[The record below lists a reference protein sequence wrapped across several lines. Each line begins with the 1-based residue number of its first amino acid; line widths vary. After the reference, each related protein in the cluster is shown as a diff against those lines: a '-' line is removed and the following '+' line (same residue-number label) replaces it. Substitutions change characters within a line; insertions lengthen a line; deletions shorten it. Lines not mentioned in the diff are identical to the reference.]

1 MSDELTLDELKEWL
15 AEMLSDTLDDDAT
28 NSTQDDELVYDLMQE
43 IYNMEAI
50 ANRIISMQGFANR
63 LLSN

>member
-28 NSTQDDELVYDLMQE
+28 DSTQDEEIVYDLMRE
-43 IYNMEAI
+43 IYEMEA
-50 ANRIISMQGFANR
+50 
-63 LLSN
+63 LTK